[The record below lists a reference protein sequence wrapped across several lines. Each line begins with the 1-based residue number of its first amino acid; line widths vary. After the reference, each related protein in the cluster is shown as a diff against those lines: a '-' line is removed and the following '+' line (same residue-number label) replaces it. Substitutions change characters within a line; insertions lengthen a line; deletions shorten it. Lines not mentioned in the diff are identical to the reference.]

1 MGKMRPGCRRP
12 PRHGIINSGA
22 KVADGVQALNA
33 AA

>member
-1 MGKMRPGCRRP
+1 MCTVRLGCRRP
-12 PRHGIINSGA
+12 PRHGITNSGA